1 MGTALS
7 RNRPLVVR
15 HRRDADGAAAR
26 SRTASRSGAGAG
38 RAHVAIAIAAGLRLL
53 CLGALCLGTALPLAS
68 TATAREARR
77 GDATATGVIG
87 IEEAQLN
94 ADYWIRQQGAPD
106 ARILDPEAI
115 DAQNRRL
122 HELDPSVHDI
132 ERLPARLSR
141 AQVRGWIE
149 AISQPREETLYD
161 ERGEEIAAERL
172 AGLGE
177 ALALDR
183 IPAGQPTRYGMVVR
197 RADLRTF
204 PTRLRVFNARGDS
217 DIDRFQESALFP
229 GTPVAIAHA
238 SRDGRYWFVVSP
250 LYAAWVEKERI
261 AEGAKAPIFAYGR
274 KTPYRVVT
282 GASVRSVHT
291 PEQPGVSDVQLEMGV
306 RVPWLADWP
315 GDRPVNGQHHYASY
329 VIELPY
335 RDEEGALKFSPAL
348 LPRNADTAADYLPLT
363 QANLVRQ
370 GFKFFGERYGWGH
383 SYNTRDC
390 SGFVSEIYRSFGVQL
405 PRNTRDQ
412 AVSPAY
418 NRIDLADELGHEERL
433 KIVKTLETGDL
444 IYIPGHVMMV
454 VGHQDGWPY
463 VIHDTTGITFRDRT
477 GELARV
483 HLNGVSVTPLVPLLF
498 NREQPTVDRITSIQ
512 RIRP

>member
-1 MGTALS
+1 MRTALS
-7 RNRPLVVR
+7 RRCA
-15 HRRDADGAAAR
+15 DTTADGAHALARRIAA
-26 SRTASRSGAGAG
+26 ALIGAG
-38 RAHVAIAIAAGLRLL
+38 LL
-53 CLGALCLGTALPLAS
+53 CTAPAF
-68 TATAREARR
+68 AREANA
-77 GDATATGVIG
+77 ATPTGVIG
-87 IEEAQLN
+87 IEEGQLN
-94 ADYWIRQQGAPD
+94 ADYWIRQQDRPD
-106 ARILDPEAI
+106 ATILDAGAI
-115 DAQNRRL
+115 AAQNRRL

-132 ERLPARLSR
+132 ERLPAHLSR
-141 AQVRGWIE
+141 AQVRGWID
-149 AISQPREETLYD
+149 AISQPRDEPLFD
-161 ERGEEIAAERL
+161 ERGEPVSADTLQAL
-172 AGLGE
+172 SE
-177 ALALDR
+177 ALALDAIAAR
-183 IPAGQPTRYGMVVR
+183 QATRYGLVVR

-204 PTRLRVFNARGDS
+204 PTRLRVFNARGDT

-229 GTPVAIAHA
+229 GTPVTIAHE

-261 AEGAKAPIFAYGR
+261 AQGAKAAVFDYTR

-282 GASVRSVHT
+282 GASARTVHT

-306 RVPWLADWP
+306 RVPLLAHWP
-315 GDRPVNGQHHYASY
+315 ADRPVNGQHHYTAT

-335 RDEEGALKFSPAL
+335 RDADGHLKFSPAL
-348 LPRNADTAADYLPLT
+348 LPRTADTAADYLPLT

-370 GFKFFGERYGWGH
+370 GFKFLGERYGWGH

-418 NRIDLADELGHEERL
+418 NRIELADDLDHEARL
-433 KIVKTLETGDL
+433 KIVKTLEVGDL

-454 VGHQDGWPY
+454 VGHEDGWPY

-477 GELARV
+477 GDLTRV